1 MNFTSNFKK
10 YTKLSGINKC
20 IFLLIL
26 NIFLSSFLNAQ
37 TDIKAKVDAQ
47 TYSEYSK
54 AIDLFEKVIS
64 PNDVVTLF
72 VPINYSFSRL
82 SQNKQDGLNNYVTS
96 EINEFLNNHKSN
108 SLIDLNFLNSNLK
121 ENSSQNLIYLANNKK
136 IYFQKNI
143 NNFLLGDA
151 YDPSNVLF
159 ESHILKSINLDNK
172 IILNFLDGIFLY

>member
-1 MNFTSNFKK
+1 
-10 YTKLSGINKC
+10 
-20 IFLLIL
+20 
-26 NIFLSSFLNAQ
+26 
-37 TDIKAKVDAQ
+37 
-47 TYSEYSK
+47 
-54 AIDLFEKVIS
+54 
-64 PNDVVTLF
+64 
-72 VPINYSFSRL
+72 L

-96 EINEFLNNHKSN
+96 DINEFLNNHKSN